1 MTDEENKIKK
11 ATFVL
16 KEIDNQMQETPN
28 AICDP

>member
-16 KEIDNQMQETPN
+16 KEIDNQMQETTN